1 MLRADGPC
9 DGAASVRPM
18 VCRLFGYPSAMPRNK
33 TIAIQ
38 SSDRY
43 SCTECPG
50 YCCSYRLIP
59 VTERD
64 VERLAGHFGISKE
77 TAEVRFT
84 KIIDG
89 EVAMRTRRDRV
100 YPNICMMFNQEKRC
114 CSIYDARPAIC
125 RSYPGG
131 RRCGYYDFLK
141 FERSVQGDDTYV
153 PRA

>member
-1 MLRADGPC
+1 MPRRDPITIR
-9 DGAASVRPM
+9 SVRYE
-18 VCRLFGYPSAMPRNK
+18 CS
-33 TIAIQ
+33 
-38 SSDRY
+38 
-43 SCTECPG
+43 ECPG

-64 VERLAGHFGISKE
+64 VERLAAHFGVAPAV
-77 TAEVRFT
+77 AEVRFT

-100 YPNICMMFNQEKRC
+100 YNTICTMFNQEKRC
-114 CSIYDARPAIC
+114 CSIYEARPAIC

-141 FERSVQGDDTYV
+141 FEREAQGDESFV
-153 PRA
+153 PDA